1 MEASLLYT
9 TVAVVPI
16 PPDVEKTRSEN
27 VACSISVRVCACV
40 FVYMRLSMGFCVRVC
55 VLDWVCVFVCQCVC
69 VCVWVRECVFVRVC
83 LRALVSEFWL
93 L

>member
-27 VACSISVRVCACV
+27 ETYSISVRVYASV
-40 FVYMRLSMGFCVRVC
+40 FLYMSLCMGFCVRVC
-55 VLDWVCVFVCQCVC
+55 VLHWVRVFVCQCVC
-69 VCVWVRECVFVRVC
+69 VFGRVSLFSFVCACVR
-83 LRALVSEFWL
+83 
-93 L
+93 